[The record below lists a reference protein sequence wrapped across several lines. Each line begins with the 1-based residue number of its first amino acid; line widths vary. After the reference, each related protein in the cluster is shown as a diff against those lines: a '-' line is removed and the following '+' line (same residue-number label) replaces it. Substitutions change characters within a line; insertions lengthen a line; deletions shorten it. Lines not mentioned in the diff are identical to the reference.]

1 MDVIWLRNPFE
12 RLVHQGVDLQISCDY
27 YNGRPSDIANP
38 INTGFYFVVSNNKT
52 ISMFDKWYAA
62 RNDSMRLHDQHV
74 LQALIKNGLI
84 QRLDLKVRFQ
94 NPLYF
99 GGFCA
104 SVRNYGK
111 LVTMHANCCQ
121 TFSAKIKDSR
131 AILDGWI
138 KFKGQSNATSTVQ
151 WPAHN
156 NCIRSWK
163 IVYNGATSSSSNQTL
178 TTSNHTSRSL

>member
-52 ISMFDKWYAA
+52 ISMFDK
-62 RNDSMRLHDQHV
+62 
-74 LQALIKNGLI
+74 
-84 QRLDLKVRFQ
+84 
-94 NPLYF
+94 
-99 GGFCA
+99 C
-104 SVRNYGK
+104 VRNYGK